1 MLSKIKLYL
10 KNLDWLMFSSV
21 ILLSAFGLLQI
32 YGIAL
37 GQLDND
43 FTNFNR
49 QLMFLAISLVLFFI
63 IIFVDWRWLKS
74 LYYYFYFLAIFLLS
88 SVLLFGD
95 TIRGGTRW
103 FSIYGFG
110 FQPVEIV
117 KVILIIFL
125 ASWFSNL
132 ATKVKTA
139 KHLVFS
145 GLATLLLVAL
155 IMAQPDFGSAMI
167 ILSIWLV
174 VVLVSGF
181 KRKYFLIIG
190 AIALLSSVFVWNF
203 VFADYQQN
211 RILGFIDPARDVK
224 GTTYNISQAVI
235 AFGSG
240 GLIGQGVGFGSQT
253 QLKYLPESHTDFIIS
268 VVAEEWGFFGILIVL
283 SLFALFFYRGL
294 SALEKV
300 NNDFGTYFIVSA
312 LALIFIQMFIIIG
325 MNIGI
330 MPVVGLALPFMSYG
344 GSSLVSLFILMAIM
358 QNIIIK
364 SKINY

>member
-1 MLSKIKLYL
+1 MFNKIKLYL

-32 YGIAL
+32 YSISL
-37 GQLDND
+37 GQLGDD
-43 FTNFNR
+43 FSNFNR
-49 QLMFLAISLVLFFI
+49 QLAFLAIAIVLFFI
-63 IIFVDWRWLKS
+63 FIFIDWRLIKS
-74 LYYYFYFLAIFLLS
+74 LYYYLYFFAVFILS
-88 SVLLFGD
+88 SVLLFGE

-103 FSIYGFG
+103 FTIFGFG
-110 FQPVEIV
+110 FQPSEIV
-117 KVILIIFL
+117 KVIIIIFL

-132 ATKVKTA
+132 ATKVKTG
-139 KHLVFS
+139 KHLIFS
-145 GLATLLLVAL
+145 ALATLLLVLL
-155 IMAQPDFGSAMI
+155 IMFQPDFGSAMI

-181 KRKYFLIIG
+181 NRKYFLII
-190 AIALLSSVFVWNF
+190 AAMALLSSALVWNF
-203 VFADYQQN
+203 VFEDYQKN
-211 RILGFIDPARDVK
+211 RILGFIDPARDVR

-240 GLIGQGVGFGSQT
+240 GMIGQGVGFGSQT
-253 QLKYLPESHTDFIIS
+253 QLKYLPEAHTDFLIS
-268 VVAEEWGFFGILIVL
+268 VVAEEWGFLGIIVVL
-283 SLFALFFYRGL
+283 SLFALFFVR
-294 SALEKV
+294 ALNSLRYVKH
-300 NNDFGTYFIVSA
+300 DFGTYFIISTM
-312 LALIFIQMFIIIG
+312 ALIFIQMFFIIG